1 MKEREEE
8 IMKEVEKTTV
18 FFDRLQQLEPNPFLF
33 TRIEAR
39 LDSQP
44 ALRKAFRSAWVVALI
59 LANLISIVVFWSD
72 KTETRVTRESYLQE
86 IASDLTI
93 SQSYIDPFV
102 QTSE

>member
-44 ALRKAFRSAWVVALI
+44 ALRKAFRSAWVVKSDFHSRI
-59 LANLISIVVFWSD
+59 LVGQNGNPCNPRILPAGD
-72 KTETRVTRESYLQE
+72 RV
-86 IASDLTI
+86 
-93 SQSYIDPFV
+93 
-102 QTSE
+102 